1 MLRKGLAAALAL
13 GLALCAGASAQQTN
27 SAQRDPLGGN
37 FGALELAPTPRAAAQ
52 HQRLFA
58 DALSALQPARPGR
71 PDVYLL
77 VAAFW
82 SDPVFE
88 NEARQGAAILSR
100 DLGADGR
107 TIVLTGGVGGP
118 GDRTFAPATPFN
130 LNAAIGRIGE
140 MIDPSE
146 DLVVLFLTSHGYPDG
161 GMAIREHN
169 RMQGVLRP
177 VHLRDA
183 LADAGIRT
191 RVVIVSSCFAGAFIP
206 PLMNEDTI
214 VFTAAAHNRT
224 SFGCQ
229 PTREWTYFGDAFLSQ
244 AVGNGAGL
252 VAGFD
257 SATRTIAQWETEQGL
272 TPSQPQKHVGARA
285 AALLSRVER
294 DAR

>member
-1 MLRKGLAAALAL
+1 MLRKGLAAVLAL
-13 GLALCAGASAQQTN
+13 GLALCATASAQQ
-27 SAQRDPLGGN
+27 SGAQRDPFNGQ
-37 FGALELAPTPRAAAQ
+37 FGSFELALTPRAAAQ
-52 HQRLFA
+52 QQRLFSEA
-58 DALSALQPARPGR
+58 MAALQPPRPGR

-77 VAAFW
+77 AAAFW

-88 NEARQGAAILSR
+88 NEAREGAAILSR
-100 DLGADGR
+100 DLGAEGR
-107 TIVLTGGVGGP
+107 TIVLTGGVGNP
-118 GDRTFAPATPFN
+118 GDRTFPAATPFH

-140 MIDPSE
+140 LIDPSE

-161 GMAIREHN
+161 GMAIREHS

-214 VFTAAAHNRT
+214 VLTAAAYNRT

-229 PTREWTYFGDAFLSQ
+229 PTRDWTYFGDAFLSQ
-244 AVGNGAGL
+244 AVRNGSGL